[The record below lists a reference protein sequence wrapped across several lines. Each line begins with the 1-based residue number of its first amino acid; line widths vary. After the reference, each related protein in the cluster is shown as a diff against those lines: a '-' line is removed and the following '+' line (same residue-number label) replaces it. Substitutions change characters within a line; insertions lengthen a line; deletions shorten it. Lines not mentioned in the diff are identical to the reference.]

1 MMTMNTRAIAL
12 AAAAVLAIG
21 LPLSPAVRKVRVT
34 AERAAVYVEPNRNSA
49 RIDLV
54 ERGDLLNLFQQQKV
68 KDVWYYVS
76 YNSPR
81 YGGRISGFIQE
92 SAVELVAEGVP
103 PAKKSVPAT
112 PKVEAEKKPPE
123 VRPQPAPAVAAA
135 PPVAQPKKAEPK
147 PPPTRQIVVQ
157 KPAVVEYREVIGMTP
172 LAPSRRVT
180 LPRRSPSVQD
190 RPWAILQPVVP
201 EVKKGPE
208 MPRARPVPPI
218 QAAPKVPAKKSTVE
232 PKPPAEPRAEKPRSV
247 TPSPPPPAPIKPA
260 FPQKMQRGLSPLSVG
275 LGYGSSYG
283 GAGGCLQLSLTS
295 RLAIHAGFGLY
306 PAAVVYSDTDW
317 VKNTTLWIAGIRY
330 YPPVGSERLSPY
342 IDLQYG
348 GLRVEAAQVITG
360 IFEFAYIYRHEQK
373 TLWGPSLLAGL
384 EIRLGRL
391 GLVGGLGV
399 SYSITSWEF
408 LRQRLALAFEAGVSL
423 GL

>member
-1 MMTMNTRAIAL
+1 MTMNTRAIAL

-34 AERAAVYVEPNRNSA
+34 AERAAVYVEPNRYSA

-54 ERGDLLNLFQQQKV
+54 EKGDLLNLFQPRKV

-81 YGGRISGFIQE
+81 YGSRISGFIQE

-103 PAKKSVPAT
+103 PAEKPVPAT
-112 PKVEAEKKPPE
+112 PKVEAKKKPP
-123 VRPQPAPAVAAA
+123 VVQPQPAPAVAA
-135 PPVAQPKKAEPK
+135 PPVAEPKKAEPK
-147 PPPTRQIVVQ
+147 PPPKPEIVVQ
-157 KPAVVEYREVIGMTP
+157 KPAVIEYREVTGITP
-172 LAPSRRVT
+172 LAPSRRVH
-180 LPRRSPSVQD
+180 LPRRSPSIQD

-201 EVKKGPE
+201 EAKKGPE
-208 MPRARPVPPI
+208 TPGVRPVPPI
-218 QAAPKVPAKKSTVE
+218 QTAPKVPAKKVTAE
-232 PKPPAEPRAEKPRSV
+232 PKPSAEPRPEKPRSV
-247 TPSPPPPAPIKPA
+247 TPSPPPSAPIKPA
-260 FPQKMQRGLSPLSVG
+260 FPQKMQRGPSPLSVG

-295 RLAIHAGFGLY
+295 RIALHAGFGLY

-317 VKNTTLWIAGIRY
+317 VKNTTLWSAGIRY

-399 SYSITSWEF
+399 SYSLTDWEF
-408 LRQRLALAFEAGVSL
+408 LRQRLSLAFEAGVSVRL
-423 GL
+423 